1 MHTGNTSLFIASSSA
16 HSVHPRAYGE
26 HWCVHVFGHHVRG
39 SSPCIRGTLSHTVR
53 KSLKMRFIPVHT
65 GNTPRISLRT
75 IISPVHPR
83 AYGEHLQSMQPVN
96 IRYGSSPCIRGTP
109 AINATCE
116 YSIRFIPVH
125 TGNTKKSLNKMRFTP
140 VHPRA
145 YGEHAWECGGLTGFD
160 GSSPCIRGTRI
171 E

>member
-53 KSLKMRFIPVHT
+53 KSLKMRFIPEHT
-65 GNTPRISLRT
+65 GNTSRISLRR

-96 IRYGSSPCIRGTP
+96 IRYGSSPCIRGTLQIRWQSGTVP
-109 AINATCE
+109 
-116 YSIRFIPVH
+116 RFIPVH
-125 TGNTKKSLNKMRFTP
+125 TGNT
-140 VHPRA
+140 
-145 YGEHAWECGGLTGFD
+145 
-160 GSSPCIRGTRI
+160 
-171 E
+171 